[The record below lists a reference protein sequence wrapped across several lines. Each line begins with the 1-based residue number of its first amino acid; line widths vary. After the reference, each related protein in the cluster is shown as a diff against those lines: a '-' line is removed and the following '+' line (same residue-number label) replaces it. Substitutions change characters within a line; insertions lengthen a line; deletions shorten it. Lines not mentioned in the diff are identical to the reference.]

1 MKRYL
6 IILSVAAMM
15 SPGLKAQ
22 NNGVSV
28 ENVKMDR
35 NGKYLTVGMDMN
47 LSGLEVE
54 SNRAVLLTPCIVNK
68 GDSLDLPAVGIYG
81 RRRYYHYQRNY
92 GDIMISGENETT
104 LRASKMPDV
113 QPYET
118 IVNYEGW
125 MDNSQLIV
133 KREDY
138 GCCSDI
144 LYESMLAVGEFH
156 DVPLMPALV
165 YVRPVAEVKDR
176 SISGFAFVDFPVN
189 KTDIRPDYRGN
200 TAELN
205 KIIATIDSVKNDAD
219 MRITT
224 VSIKGYASPE
234 GSYANNERLARG
246 RTEALKQYVRN
257 LYHFSDDFIHTA
269 YEPEDWDGLRA
280 YVEKSGLQHKNEILD
295 IINSYLE
302 PDAKDN
308 KIKATYPDEYRFLLA
323 NCYPALR
330 HSDYKVEYTIRS
342 FTDVEEIKRIMATQ
356 PQKLSLEEFYR
367 VAQTM
372 EPGSHEFTEVF
383 ETAVRMYPNDA
394 SANLNAANTAM
405 KRNDLNAAKRYLDKA
420 GDSPEADYARG
431 VYAYL
436 NKDYATAKTYYT
448 KAKEAGIAEA
458 AEQLSIMEKN
468 L

>member
-1 MKRYL
+1 M
-6 IILSVAAMM
+6 
-15 SPGLKAQ
+15 
-22 NNGVSV
+22 
-28 ENVKMDR
+28 
-35 NGKYLTVGMDMN
+35 
-47 LSGLEVE
+47 
-54 SNRAVLLTPCIVNK
+54 
-68 GDSLDLPAVGIYG
+68 
-81 RRRYYHYQRNY
+81 
-92 GDIMISGENETT
+92 
-104 LRASKMPDV
+104 
-113 QPYET
+113 
-118 IVNYEGW
+118 
-125 MDNSQLIV
+125 
-133 KREDY
+133 
-138 GCCSDI
+138 
-144 LYESMLAVGEFH
+144 
-156 DVPLMPALV
+156 
-165 YVRPVAEVKDR
+165 
-176 SISGFAFVDFPVN
+176 N

-436 NKDYATAKTYYT
+436 NKDYATAKIYYT